1 VTRITQIRKR
11 DGRLVPFEPRR
22 VADAIYRAAQS
33 VGGEDRFLAEELA
46 GVVGLYLERSHGGR
60 IPGIAD
66 VEDAVER
73 VLVDT
78 GHARTAKAYILHR
91 DRRRAARERV
101 HVLED
106 DPVDR
111 PLPVVGSEGT
121 GAVSAWSKAR
131 IVRALLE
138 EAALDE
144 PTAEEVAR
152 AVEGRVLSSGVPRI
166 SSSLVRALVDS
177 ELFARGRTA
186 SRDRQ
191 RVVGVP
197 KRDLARRLA
206 EGVPDRRAADP
217 ASLSE
222 ALGEEVLRPY
232 VLEEVVPP
240 GAAEAHRQGDLH
252 LHDLGAPLALAH
264 VALGME
270 ALLARSLRGEGAS
283 RSSGARRMA
292 SALSEAV
299 VRHGASA
306 ARTFALEDVNVHL
319 APLVDRLDEDALHAE
334 MRELLLSPAF
344 TLYPRRGGLL
354 RLELV
359 LGAEVPT
366 RLQSRPAPAPAPPG
380 RLLGDQAD
388 DALRVAR
395 AILAAA
401 SELRREGA
409 GDRLPTLTL
418 TVPRAASRDPAARAL
433 LRDALAGAAE
443 AGEPRFLFDAP
454 GLPSRGGRA
463 LRVRAEDATD
473 PLRFESGDVSIAT
486 VAAVNLVGAALRCGA
501 GREDA
506 FLHELRRLVRLA
518 LDAASAR
525 VGFLTRRGEAR
536 DGGLWTLRSGADPLV
551 DLEGAFHAVEV
562 VGADRAATLLAP
574 EASATRREAIAA
586 AAWAHVVTVAAAEGR
601 ERSLSVVVTA
611 PSNEE
616 ACVRFAAVDA
626 ARFERAARWWPDREV
641 ASYADTRPS
650 GPAALFEAVG
660 SDRTHPAGIAR
671 RLVRRFDPEKRPPL
685 DDLLATLEQGAADPS
700 VVELA
705 LDPWPRRWLRSAP

>member
-1 VTRITQIRKR
+1 MKRITQIRKR
-11 DGRLVPFEPRR
+11 DGRVVPFELRR

-46 GVVGLYLERSHGGR
+46 GVVGLYLERSHGER
-60 IPGIAD
+60 IPGIGD

-78 GHARTAKAYILHR
+78 GHAKTAKAYILHR

-106 DPVDR
+106 DPADR

-131 IVRALLE
+131 IVAALLE
-138 EAALDE
+138 EAGLDA

-152 AVEGRVLSSGVPRI
+152 AVEGRVLASGVRI

-186 SRDRQ
+186 SRERQ

-197 KRDLARRLA
+197 KRDLARRLE
-206 EGVPDRRAADP
+206 EGAPDRRATDP
-217 ASLSE
+217 ASLAE

-240 GAAEAHRQGDLH
+240 EAAEAHRQGDLH
-252 LHDLGAPLALAH
+252 LHDLGAPLALSH

-270 ALLARSLRGEGAS
+270 ALLARTLRGEGAS

-299 VRHGASA
+299 VRHGVSAS
-306 ARTFALEDVNVHL
+306 RTFALEDVNVHL
-319 APLVDRLDEDALHAE
+319 APVVDRLDEDALHAE

-344 TLYPRRGGLL
+344 TTYPRRGGLL

-359 LGAEVPT
+359 LCAEVPA
-366 RLQSRPAPAPAPPG
+366 RHLIRPAPPPAPPG
-380 RLLGDQAD
+380 RVLGDHAD

-395 AILAAA
+395 AMLAAA
-401 SELRREGA
+401 AELRREGA
-409 GDRLPTLTL
+409 GDRLPAFTLV
-418 TVPRAASRDPAARAL
+418 VPRTTGRDPAARAL

-443 AGEPRFLFDAP
+443 AGEPRILFDAP

-486 VAAVNLVGAALRCGA
+486 VAAVNLVGAALRAGS
-501 GREDA
+501 GREEA
-506 FLHELRRLVRLA
+506 FLREVRRLVRLA
-518 LDAASAR
+518 LDAAAAR
-525 VGFLTRRGEAR
+525 VGFLARRGEAR
-536 DGGLWTLRSGADPLV
+536 DGGLWTLRGGTDPLV
-551 DLEGAFHAVEV
+551 DPEGAFHAIEV
-562 VGADRAATLLAP
+562 VGADRAASVLASETQP
-574 EASATRREAIAA
+574 ARREGLAA
-586 AAWAHVVTVAAAEGR
+586 AAWAQVVTVAAEEGR
-601 ERSLSVVVTA
+601 ARALSVVVTA
-611 PSNEE
+611 PATEE
-616 ACVRFAAVDA
+616 APQRFAAVDA
-626 ARFERAARWWPDREV
+626 ARFDRAARWWPERE
-641 ASYADTRPS
+641 AATYADARPA
-650 GPAALFEAVG
+650 GPSIVAEAVG
-660 SDRTHPAGIAR
+660 SDRTHPGGIAR

-685 DDLLATLEQGAADPS
+685 DDLLTTLEGGAADAS
-700 VVELA
+700 IVELA
-705 LDPWPRRWLRSAP
+705 LDPWPRRWLRPRP